1 MHEDSLI
8 VADAGQHYR
17 LKKGRNMMKSSF
29 STVFLI

>member
-17 LKKGRNMMKSSF
+17 LKNGRNMMKSSI
-29 STVFLI
+29 SKPFLI